1 MSLTRSIG
9 FGEEESTTPI
19 YSAMGKKHILGIGVD
34 AYTHWRKLNNAV
46 RDMEDITTLLMNRY
60 DFTTSTLIKDQEA
73 TRDRIEEELYR
84 YTDEHVLGPDD
95 SLFIYYSGHGYLDK
109 NKRGYWVPVGAQK
122 DKIASYFP
130 NSRIKEIVADMKCRH
145 VLLVSD
151 SCFSGSLFTRTRGGG
166 EELVALDYERRMSRW
181 AICSGREDQEV
192 SDGSDG
198 NSPFAKALIQ
208 ELQLNNFGKINTSR
222 IAEIVTTIT
231 RSNYNQ
237 LPAFGPLQDT
247 GDMGGQFVFTLKDYK
262 PGVNE
267 VPVNTA
273 QPTRGGAGTQPVTIV
288 TTPVST
294 EPVTTTPI
302 TTPKQLKNA
311 VLALIADGRTLDGI
325 RLIIASDIPS
335 IENERD
341 AAILLSG
348 RWKSLEREDQNGS
361 IDSRDLT
368 IGRNKI
374 NNALS
379 SLVNNFS

>member
-1 MSLTRSIG
+1 MSSTRSIG
-9 FGEEESTTPI
+9 FDEEQSATPI
-19 YSAMGKKHILGIGVD
+19 FSTMGKKHILGIGVD

-46 RDMEDITTLLMNRY
+46 RDMQEITSLLMNRY
-60 DFTTSTLIKDQEA
+60 DFATSTLIKDQEA

-84 YTDEHVLGPDD
+84 YTDESVLGPDD

-208 ELQLNNFGKINTSR
+208 ELKLNSFGKINISR

-267 VPVNTA
+267 IPVATT
-273 QPTRGGAGTQPVTIV
+273 QPTRGDSGTPPVTNRV
-288 TTPVST
+288 QPEKT
-294 EPVTTTPI
+294 EPTVAMAI

-311 VLALIADGRTLDGI
+311 VLELIADGKTLEGI
-325 RLIIASDIPS
+325 KLVIASDIPS

-348 RWKSLEREDQNGS
+348 RWKSLEREDQNGT